1 MLLFGAIVVVVEDD
15 IAAVDFVVAVVGAVL
30 VAKFV
35 VNIAEIMVVLRAL
48 EVVFLGSLVVVVRV
62 I

>member
-1 MLLFGAIVVVVEDD
+1 MVVVEDD